1 MGAKQAQKHGLP
13 PPAVGFTLQQGSKDH
28 MYQDFTA
35 VFCYNGLNY
44 KVLKALEAG

>member
-13 PPAVGFTLQQGSKDH
+13 PPAVGFKDH